1 MEVMLATALIAMSVA
16 TGVVIG
22 VGFSLYLIQNKTIVI
37 KSVEVKKNERD

>member
-1 MEVMLATALIAMSVA
+1 MSVA